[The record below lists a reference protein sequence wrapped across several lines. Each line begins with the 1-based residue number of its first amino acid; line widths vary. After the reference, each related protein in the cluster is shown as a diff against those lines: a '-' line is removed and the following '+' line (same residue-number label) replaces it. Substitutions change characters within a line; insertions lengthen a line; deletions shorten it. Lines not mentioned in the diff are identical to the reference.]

1 LSGLIVLWAA
11 IQQTW
16 EPFVLVVGLLLIG
29 HVASRDGLFEVAGSK
44 LSRLRGGTVVL
55 FVSMMF
61 LAAVV
66 TATLNLDT
74 SVVFL
79 TPVLLH
85 TARHRSVKEE
95 AFLYGSIFMANAASL
110 LLLGSNLTNILVF
123 TRSDVR
129 GATFART
136 MFVPWLLSITLTT
149 LVVLVWRWR
158 DLSAKQVI
166 EGEDAQ
172 HFSFGPGIV
181 GIVVAI
187 ALMLVVS
194 RPAIPVL
201 AVAIIVA
208 AADIAIRH
216 RFTLASLTSSA
227 NLPMVVGLFVLA
239 TAVSVASRYWHVSQH
254 LIGTAGSWQT
264 AGVAAASSNLINN
277 LPAAALL
284 SAKFPAHPYSLL
296 FGLNLGPN
304 LTVIG
309 ALSSMLW
316 LRVARRE
323 GASPSVWT
331 FTKIGVVVT
340 TVTLVGCLLIV

>member
-1 LSGLIVLWAA
+1 VLWAA

-16 EPFVLVVGLLLIG
+16 EPFVLVIGLLLIG
-29 HVASRDGLFEVAGSK
+29 HVASSDGLFEVAGSK

-61 LAAVV
+61 LAALV

-79 TPVLLH
+79 TPVLLQ
-85 TARHRSVKEE
+85 TARFRSVKEE

-123 TRSDVR
+123 SRSDVR
-129 GATFART
+129 GVAFART

-158 DLSAKQVI
+158 DLSSKPII
-166 EGEDAQ
+166 ERDDAQ
-172 HFSFGPGIV
+172 RFTPGS
-181 GIVVAI
+181 GIIGIIAAVV
-187 ALMLVVS
+187 LVLVIS

-201 AVAIIVA
+201 VVAILVA
-208 AADIAIRH
+208 AIDIAVRH
-216 RFTLASLTSSA
+216 RFAFASLVKSA

-239 TAVSVASRYWHVSQH
+239 TCVSVASRYWHLSQH

-277 LPAAALL
+277 LPAAAML

-304 LTVIG
+304 LTVVG
-309 ALSSMLW
+309 ALSSLLW
-316 LRVARRE
+316 LKVARRE

-340 TVTLVGCLLIV
+340 TVTLFGCLLVA

>member
-1 LSGLIVLWAA
+1 MLWAA

-29 HVASRDGLFEVAGSK
+29 HVASKDGLFEVAGSR
-44 LSRLRGGTVVL
+44 LSRLGGGTVVL
-55 FVSMMF
+55 FVAMMV
-61 LAAVV
+61 LAALV

-79 TPVLLH
+79 TPVLLQ
-85 TARHRSVKEE
+85 TARHRKADEH

-110 LLLGSNLTNILVF
+110 LLLGSNLTNVLVF
-123 TRSDVR
+123 SRSDVR

-136 MFVPWLLSITLTT
+136 MLVPWLVSITLTT

-158 DLSAKQVI
+158 ALSSEPNEEPQEVQ
-166 EGEDAQ
+166 D
-172 HFSFGPGIV
+172 FTFGPGLV
-181 GIVVAI
+181 GVVAAV
-187 ALMLVVS
+187 ALMLAFS

-201 AVAIIVA
+201 GVAIIVA
-208 AADIAIRH
+208 AIDVVVRH
-216 RFTLASLTSSA
+216 RFSLTSLVRSA

-239 TAVSVASRYWHVSQH
+239 TAVSVASRFWHIAQH

-264 AGVAAASSNLINN
+264 AGVAALSSNVINN

-284 SAKFPAHPYSLL
+284 SAKFPHHPYSLL

-304 LTVIG
+304 LTVVG
-309 ALSSMLW
+309 ALSSILW
-316 LRVARRE
+316 LQVARRE
-323 GASPSVWT
+323 GATPSAWT
-331 FTKIGVVVT
+331 FTKVGVVVT
-340 TVTLVGCLLIV
+340 TLTLVACLLVA